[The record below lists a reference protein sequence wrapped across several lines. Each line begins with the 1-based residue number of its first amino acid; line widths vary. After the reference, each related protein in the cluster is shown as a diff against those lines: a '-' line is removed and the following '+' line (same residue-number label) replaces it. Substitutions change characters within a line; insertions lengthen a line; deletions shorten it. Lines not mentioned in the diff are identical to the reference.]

1 MATAVST
8 IANGGVYIQPR
19 VLKQEI
25 NSQTGEIT
33 EIESV
38 KKEQVVSPETSKKVL
53 SMMESVVS
61 EGTGKNAQ
69 VKGYSIG
76 GKTGTSEDGVN
87 TNKYVAS
94 FVGVTPI
101 SSPQLVVLVV
111 LYNPTGEG
119 GHGGGGVAAPVAS
132 KILTE
137 ALPYLEVSED
147 NLTTEDIRMNI
158 EVPNIIG
165 LTYKEAKKTLKDSG
179 LEITLRNE
187 VEEKDISE
195 DATIINQVPNS
206 GVQILEGGSVIVE
219 Y

>member
-8 IANGGVYIQPR
+8 IANGGTYIKPR
-19 VLKQEI
+19 IVKQI
-25 NSQTGEIT
+25 IDSKSGEVT
-33 EIESV
+33 NVESV
-38 KKEQVVSPETSKKVL
+38 KKEKVVSEETSKKVL

-101 SSPQLVVLVV
+101 SNPQLVVLVV

-132 KILTE
+132 KVLAE
-137 ALPYLEVSED
+137 ALPYLEVSKD
-147 NLTTEDIRMNI
+147 NLESDEIKVNV
-158 EVPNIIG
+158 EVPNVVG
-165 LTYKEAKKTLKDSG
+165 MSYKDAKKTLSDAN
-179 LEITLRNE
+179 LEITLRDE
-187 VEEKDISE
+187 SILEGISDE
-195 DATIINQVPNS
+195 FVVSNQVPSS
-206 GVQILEGGSVIVE
+206 GVQILQGGKVIVE
-219 Y
+219 